1 MLADVVA
8 IIGTMVSLRLE
19 PFYFLYS
26 LDLIPGSGVWVCHD
40 IRSSG
45 SEDADGLFSEVDR

>member
-19 PFYFLYS
+19 SLSFVYS